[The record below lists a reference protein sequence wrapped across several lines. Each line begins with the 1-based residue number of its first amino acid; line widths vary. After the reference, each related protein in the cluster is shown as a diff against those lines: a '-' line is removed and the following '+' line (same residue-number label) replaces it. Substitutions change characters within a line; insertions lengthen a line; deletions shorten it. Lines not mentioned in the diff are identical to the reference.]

1 MPEPAIRKHVTNVCS
16 YKLFLLS
23 EVFGSSFELRTIRL
37 FPFSDPAH
45 KCLYAHIYL
54 YMHIYTYAH
63 ICSHICACVRSLIH
77 AEPQIWFKLP
87 GCSSAQQKSLR

>member
-37 FPFSDPAH
+37 FLFQTLH
-45 KCLYAHIYL
+45 TNVYT
-54 YMHIYTYAH
+54 HIYTYTCIYIHTH
-63 ICSHICACVRSLIH
+63 IYVHIYVHVCAL
-77 AEPQIWFKLP
+77 
-87 GCSSAQQKSLR
+87 

>member
-1 MPEPAIRKHVTNVCS
+1 MPETAIRKHVTNVCS

-45 KCLYAHIYL
+45 KCYT
-54 YMHIYTYAH
+54 HIYTYTCIYIHTH
-63 ICSHICACVRSLIH
+63 IYVHIYVHVCAL
-77 AEPQIWFKLP
+77 
-87 GCSSAQQKSLR
+87 